1 MRWAQGRS
9 TLCRMSGDRSMFRR
23 ISTCFH
29 SVSLVAIVLLG
40 CALPFVRSAPAPQ
53 PKPVA
58 IEVVFCLD
66 TTGSMT
72 GMIDGA
78 KSKIW
83 AICNQMLNGRPM
95 PILKVGLVAFRDK
108 GDEYVTKVYDLRDDL
123 DEVYADVQTFVAT
136 GGGDTPEAVNQ
147 ALDDAV
153 NKISWSR
160 DGNTL
165 KILYL
170 VGDAPPHM
178 DYTDDVK
185 YPITCALAAQRGI
198 LINTIQCGNDADCTR
213 YWKDICERGKGA
225 YVAIPQGGGTKGI
238 STPFDRRLAEINA
251 ELARSTIV
259 FGDPTKRENDMKKAK
274 VVESLATEIAAD
286 RAGYLAKEGR
296 VARYDLLDAIRS
308 GKFDLASI
316 PSQQLPAELQKMTLK
331 ERREHL
337 ARLAEKR
344 TKLLTEARDLDRQRG
359 THMMR
364 EMDKNKDS
372 FDAQVLLMLRKQ
384 TSRRIYY

>member
-1 MRWAQGRS
+1 
-9 TLCRMSGDRSMFRR
+9 MFRR
-23 ISTCFH
+23 LSTGP
-29 SVSLVAIVLLG
+29 LPLLLLAA

-53 PKPVA
+53 PKPVVV
-58 IEVVFCLD
+58 EVVFCLD

-72 GMIDGA
+72 GLIDAA
-78 KSKIW
+78 KSRIW

-95 PILKVGLVAFRDK
+95 PVLKVGLVAFRDK

-123 DEVYADVQTFVAT
+123 DAVYADVQTFVAT

-147 ALDDAV
+147 ALDDSI

-160 DGNTL
+160 DPHTI

-178 DYTDDVK
+178 DYLDDVK
-185 YPITCALAAQRGI
+185 YPVTCAVAARRGI

-213 YWKDICERGKGA
+213 HWKDICERGKGA
-225 YVAIPQGGGTKGI
+225 YVAIPQNGGTKGV
-238 STPFDRRLAEINA
+238 STSFDRRLAEINA
-251 ELARSTIV
+251 ELARGTMV
-259 FGDPTKRENDMKKAK
+259 FGDAAKRAADLKRAKAA
-274 VVESLATEIAAD
+274 ESLATEIAAD

-296 VARYDLLDAIRS
+296 VARYDLLDAIQS
-308 GKFDLASI
+308 GKFALAAV
-316 PSQQLPAELQKMTLK
+316 PSQQLPDELQKLTPK
-331 ERREHL
+331 ERAEYL
-337 ARLAEKR
+337 AKLGDKR
-344 TKLLTEARDLDRQRG
+344 VKLLTEARDLDRQRA
-359 THMMR
+359 THLMK
-364 EMDKNKDS
+364 EMEKNKGS

>member
-1 MRWAQGRS
+1 
-9 TLCRMSGDRSMFRR
+9 MFRR
-23 ISTCFH
+23 LSTGFPPLP
-29 SVSLVAIVLLG
+29 LVALLLL
-40 CALPFVRSAPAPQ
+40 ASAFAFVQSAPAPL

-58 IEVVFCLD
+58 VEVVFCVD

-72 GMIDGA
+72 GLIDAA

-95 PILKVGLVAFRDK
+95 PMLKVGLVAFRDK

-160 DGNTL
+160 DRNTI

-185 YPITCALAAQRGI
+185 YPTTCALAAKRGI
-198 LINTIQCGNDADCTR
+198 LINAIQCGNDADCTR
-213 YWKDICERGKGA
+213 HWKDICERGKGA
-225 YVAIPQGGGTKGI
+225 YVAIPQNGGTKATP
-238 STPFDRRLAEINA
+238 TPFDRRLAEINA
-251 ELARSTIV
+251 ELARGTVV
-259 FGDPTKRENDMKKAK
+259 FGDPTKRVADLKKAK
-274 VVESLATEIAAD
+274 AVESLSAEIAAD
-286 RAGYLAKEGR
+286 RVGYLAKVGR
-296 VARYDLLDAIRS
+296 VARYDLLEAMQS
-308 GKFDLASI
+308 GKFTLASI
-316 PSQQLPAELQKMTLK
+316 PSQQLPDELQKMTPK
-331 ERREHL
+331 DRAEYL
-337 ARLAEKR
+337 AKLADKRAKLLAE
-344 TKLLTEARDLDRQRG
+344 ARELDRQRA
-359 THMMR
+359 THLMK
-364 EMDKNKDS
+364 EMEKNKES
-372 FDAQVLLMLRKQ
+372 FDAQVLLLLRKQ

>member
-1 MRWAQGRS
+1 
-9 TLCRMSGDRSMFRR
+9 MFRR
-23 ISTCFH
+23 L
-29 SVSLVAIVLLG
+29 SLGFLSFPLVILLLFAG
-40 CALPFVRSAPAPQ
+40 ALPFVRSAPAPL

-58 IEVVFCLD
+58 VEVVFCLD

-108 GDEYVTKVYDLRDDL
+108 GDEYVTKVFDLRDDL

-136 GGGDTPEAVNQ
+136 GGGDSPEAVNQ

-160 DGNTL
+160 DRNTL

-178 DYTDDVK
+178 DYLDDVK
-185 YPITCALAAQRGI
+185 YPTTCALAAQRGI
-198 LINTIQCGNDADCTR
+198 LINAIQCGNDADCTKH
-213 YWKDICERGKGA
+213 WKDIAERGKGG
-225 YVAIPQGGGTKGI
+225 YFAIPQNGGTKG
-238 STPFDRRLAEINA
+238 SPTPFDRRLAEINA
-251 ELARSTIV
+251 ELARSTLV
-259 FGDPTKRENDMKKAK
+259 FGDPTKRVADLKKAK
-274 VVESLATEIAAD
+274 VVESLAAEVAAD

-296 VARYDLLDAIRS
+296 VARYDLLDAIS
-308 GKFDLASI
+308 AGKFALASI
-316 PSQQLPAELQKMTLK
+316 PSQQLPEELQKLTPK
-331 ERREHL
+331 ERAEYL
-337 ARLAEKR
+337 AKIADKRAKLLAEAK
-344 TKLLTEARDLDRQRG
+344 ELDRQRA
-359 THMMR
+359 THLMK
-364 EMDKNKDS
+364 EMDKNKES
-372 FDAQVLLMLRKQ
+372 FDGQVLLMLRKQ
-384 TSRRIYY
+384 ASRRIYY

>member
-1 MRWAQGRS
+1 
-9 TLCRMSGDRSMFRR
+9 MFRR
-23 ISTCFH
+23 ISPWFH
-29 SVSLVAIVLLG
+29 AVIPCSIVLLG
-40 CALPFVRSAPAPQ
+40 CALPLVRSAPVPQ
-53 PKPVA
+53 PKPVTV
-58 IEVVFCLD
+58 EVVFCLD

-72 GMIDGA
+72 GLIDGA
-78 KSKIW
+78 KSKVW
-83 AICNQMLNGRPM
+83 AICNQILNGRPM
-95 PILKVGLVAFRDK
+95 PALKVGLVAFRDK

-123 DEVYADVQTFVAT
+123 DEVHADVQTFVAT

-160 DGNTL
+160 DPNTL

-178 DYTDDVK
+178 DYLDDVK
-185 YPITCALAAQRGI
+185 YPHTCAVAAKRGI

-213 YWKDICERGKGA
+213 YWKDICEQGKGA
-225 YVAIPQGGGTKGI
+225 YVAIPQGGGFKGI

-251 ELARSTIV
+251 ELARGTIV
-259 FGDPTKRENDMKKAK
+259 FGDPTKREIDLKKAK
-274 VVESLATEIAAD
+274 GVESLSAEVASD

-296 VARYDLLDAIRS
+296 VARYDLLEAIRA
-308 GKFDLASI
+308 GKCTLASI
-316 PSQQLPAELQKMTLK
+316 PSQQLPAELQKMTPKRLG
-331 ERREHL
+331 EHL
-337 ARLAEKR
+337 ERLADKR
-344 TKLLTEARDLDRQRG
+344 AKLLDEARDLDRQRG
-359 THMMR
+359 THTRR

-384 TSRRIYY
+384 TSRRIFY